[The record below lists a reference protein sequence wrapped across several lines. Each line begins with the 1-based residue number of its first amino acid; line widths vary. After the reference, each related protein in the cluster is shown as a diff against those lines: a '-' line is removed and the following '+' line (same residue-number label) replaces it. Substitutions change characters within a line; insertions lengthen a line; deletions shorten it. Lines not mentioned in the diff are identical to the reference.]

1 MLNKHDKALYDQAL
15 VGVEQLNKNG
25 AGLPLKETAASIAAE
40 ANEKGLQKIESV
52 YMGKPSAD
60 GKQNIFVSD
69 SDPNQ
74 SWTKTTYLD
83 KDMATT
89 TSVQQSTDKLNRSAD
104 EAKIE
109 TINPSTPTEVKET
122 GSRSR

>member
-1 MLNKHDKALYDQAL
+1 
-15 VGVEQLNKNG
+15 
-25 AGLPLKETAASIAAE
+25 
-40 ANEKGLQKIESV
+40 
-52 YMGKPSAD
+52 MGKPSAD

-69 SDPNQ
+69 SAPNQ
-74 SWTKTTYLD
+74 SWTKTTYLG